1 MFGWKAAQAREFRRL
16 LLAVALVTVV
26 LLVGARVLLHLSLPI
41 AVALMVAG
49 LLVLAGRAAL
59 QLLRHHLRTITSPP
73 APLAR
78 TR

>member
-1 MFGWKAAQAREFRRL
+1 MFGWNAAQAREFRRL

-59 QLLRHHLRTITSPP
+59 QLLRHHRRTITSPP
-73 APLAR
+73 APLTR